1 MEDGVYRVG
10 KRVEAFFIGTHYF
23 RWGHVRYTDTM
34 DIGYMHE
41 HFKAIT
47 GVFKTYRLKHT

>member
-1 MEDGVYRVG
+1 MGCIGSG

-23 RWGHVRYTDTM
+23 RWGHVRYTDTT

-47 GVFKTYRLKHT
+47 GVFKTYRLKRT